1 MHSEPQPL
9 PQHLLDIADKSR
21 SNPFAWRGQF
31 SPQLVEVLIRN
42 YAPPAGLILDPFV
55 GSGTV
60 LYEAARLGFPA
71 FGTEINPAAIAF
83 ARVYE
88 FCNVPTAQRSDLL
101 RATEAALSRL
111 VYEDHPLLHH
121 PKSCEAAETPLERL
135 AHAASSAAS
144 ANRRTLLQALVTM
157 LDVFWN
163 KPGRSLIWAKWKTL
177 RRLVAELPFSTTKI
191 RACVCD
197 ARRVPLPDSSA
208 DFVLS
213 SPPYINVFNYHQQYR
228 ASAEILGADLLQV
241 ARSEIGSNRKN
252 RQNRFLT
259 VVQYCLD
266 MAHVLS
272 EMSRVCK
279 DEAQMILIV
288 GRESNVRKT
297 PFFNSDIIET
307 LATDCVGLL
316 CPLRQQRCFTNRF
329 GQRIYEDV
337 LHLVNTKGSNG
348 KTLASPRRIA
358 LYALKSALD
367 RAPAESVPDLR
378 EAMAAVESIRESPLL
393 GEAAESPAIM
403 V

>member
-9 PQHLLDIADKSR
+9 HQHLLDIADKSR

-42 YAPPAGLILDPFV
+42 YAPPKGLILDPFL

-71 FGTEINPAAIAF
+71 FGAEINPAAIAF

-88 FCNVPTAQRSDLL
+88 LSNVPTAQRSALL
-101 RATEAALSRL
+101 RATEADLSRL
-111 VYEDHPLLHH
+111 VYEDHPLLHQ
-121 PKSCEAAETPLERL
+121 PTDCEAVETPLERL
-135 AHAASSAAS
+135 AHAASSAES
-144 ANRRTLLQALVTM
+144 ANRKILLQALVTL

-177 RRLVAELPFSTTKI
+177 RSLVAELPYSPAKI
-191 RACVCD
+191 RACDCD
-197 ARRVPLPDSSA
+197 ARRIPLPDSSA

-228 ASAEILGADLLQV
+228 ASAEILGADLLHV

-266 MAHVLS
+266 MAHVLC
-272 EMSRVCK
+272 EMSRTCK
-279 DEAQMILIV
+279 NEAQMILIV

-329 GQRIYEDV
+329 GLRIYEDV
-337 LHLVNTKGSNG
+337 LHLVNTKGGNG
-348 KTLASPRRIA
+348 KAPASPRRIA
-358 LYALKSALD
+358 LYTLKSALE

-378 EAMAAVESIRESPLL
+378 EAMAAVENVRESPML